1 MIKKILL
8 LLLLVIV
15 CIFFI
20 IFYFIDRV
28 YINSY
33 IKNLEKNFNV
43 SITLQ
48 EPHEFN
54 IVPNLS
60 LLADFNLENKER
72 NILIE
77 DGELS
82 IKKYYNSK
90 NPKLNFNSKKIIID
104 KLIFDNLTTSG
115 EINEYDLH
123 NILKLTLFPEGY
135 FWFNINDDD
144 EKSLQFINIIV
155 QRLNIPEAYKQFI
168 DVSSN
173 FLNDK
178 SFFSSKII
186 IDQERITVDY
196 FESLKNEY
204 SITLTGEFN
213 LENEMA
219 NLEAIIKMENEKI
232 FEIKIFGN
240 VENPDIYILSA
251 DKILDV
257 KFNINDFNQI
267 LDSNFDNIL
276 NFISEWII

>member
-1 MIKKILL
+1 MIKKLL
-8 LLLLVIV
+8 LLLFLIII
-15 CIFFI
+15 CIFFL
-20 IFYFIDRV
+20 IFYLVDRV

-43 SITLQ
+43 NISLQ
-48 EPHEFN
+48 EPHQLKV
-54 IVPNLS
+54 VPNLS
-60 LLADFNLENKER
+60 LLVNFNLENKER

-82 IKKYYNSK
+82 IKKYYNFT
-90 NPKLNFNSKKIIID
+90 NPKLNFSSKRIIID
-104 KLIFDNLTTSG
+104 KLIFDNFTTSG
-115 EINEYDLH
+115 EINEYNL
-123 NILKLTLFPEGY
+123 NNLLKLTLFPEGY
-135 FWFNINDDD
+135 FSFKMNDDD

-155 QRLNIPEAYKQFI
+155 QRLNIPKAYKQFI

-173 FLNDK
+173 FLKDK
-178 SFFSSKII
+178 SLYSSKII

-276 NFISEWII
+276 NFISK

>member
-20 IFYFIDRV
+20 IFYLIDRV

-54 IVPNLS
+54 VVPNLS

-135 FWFNINDDD
+135 FLFNINDDD

-276 NFISEWII
+276 NFITNE

>member
-8 LLLLVIV
+8 LLLIVIV

-20 IFYFIDRV
+20 IFYLIDRV

-54 IVPNLS
+54 VVPNLS

-135 FWFNINDDD
+135 FLFNINDDD

-276 NFISEWII
+276 NFISK

>member
-1 MIKKILL
+1 MIKKLL
-8 LLLLVIV
+8 LLLFLIII
-15 CIFFI
+15 CIFFL
-20 IFYFIDRV
+20 IFYLVDRV

-43 SITLQ
+43 NISLQ
-48 EPHEFN
+48 EPHQLKV
-54 IVPNLS
+54 VPNLS
-60 LLADFNLENKER
+60 LLANFNLENKER

-82 IKKYYNSK
+82 IKKYYNFT

-115 EINEYDLH
+115 EINEYNLS
-123 NILKLTLFPEGY
+123 NLLKLTLFPEGY
-135 FWFNINDDD
+135 FSFKMNDDD

-155 QRLNIPEAYKQFI
+155 QRLNIPKAYKQFI

-173 FLNDK
+173 FLKDK
-178 SFFSSKII
+178 SLYSSKII
-186 IDQERITVDY
+186 IDQEHITVDY

-204 SITLTGEFN
+204 SISLAGELG
-213 LENEMA
+213 LENEMV

-232 FEIKIFGN
+232 FEIKILGN
-240 VENPDIYILSA
+240 VDNPEIYILSS

-257 KFNINDFNQI
+257 KFNLNDFNQI
-267 LDSNFDNIL
+267 LDSNFENIL
-276 NFISEWII
+276 NFNSK

>member
-1 MIKKILL
+1 M
-8 LLLLVIV
+8 
-15 CIFFI
+15 
-20 IFYFIDRV
+20 
-28 YINSY
+28 
-33 IKNLEKNFNV
+33 
-43 SITLQ
+43 
-48 EPHEFN
+48 
-54 IVPNLS
+54 
-60 LLADFNLENKER
+60 
-72 NILIE
+72 
-77 DGELS
+77 
-82 IKKYYNSK
+82 
-90 NPKLNFNSKKIIID
+90 
-104 KLIFDNLTTSG
+104 
-115 EINEYDLH
+115 
-123 NILKLTLFPEGY
+123 
-135 FWFNINDDD
+135 
-144 EKSLQFINIIV
+144 
-155 QRLNIPEAYKQFI
+155 
-168 DVSSN
+168 
-173 FLNDK
+173 NDK

-276 NFISEWII
+276 NFISK

>member
-8 LLLLVIV
+8 LLLLLIV

-20 IFYFIDRV
+20 IFYLIDRV

-54 IVPNLS
+54 VVPNLS

-135 FWFNINDDD
+135 FLFNINDDD

-251 DKILDV
+251 DKILDI

-267 LDSNFDNIL
+267 LDSNFNNIL
-276 NFISEWII
+276 NFNSK

>member
-20 IFYFIDRV
+20 IFYLIDRV

-54 IVPNLS
+54 VVPNLS

-135 FWFNINDDD
+135 FLFNINDDD

-186 IDQERITVDY
+186 IDQERITIDY

-204 SITLTGEFN
+204 GLTLTGELN
-213 LENEMA
+213 LENQMT
-219 NLEAIIKMENEKI
+219 NLKVIIKMENEKI

-240 VENPDIYILSA
+240 TNNPEIYILST
-251 DKILDV
+251 DKMLDV
-257 KFNINDFNQI
+257 KFNLNDFNQI
-267 LDSNFDNIL
+267 LDNNFDNIL
-276 NFISEWII
+276 NFISK

>member
-8 LLLLVIV
+8 LLFLIIV

-20 IFYFIDRV
+20 IFYLIDRV

-54 IVPNLS
+54 VVPNLS

-135 FWFNINDDD
+135 FLFNINDDD

-276 NFISEWII
+276 NFISK

>member
-15 CIFFI
+15 CIYFI
-20 IFYFIDRV
+20 IFYLIDRV
-28 YINSY
+28 YISSY
-33 IKNLEKNFNV
+33 IQNLEKNFNV

-54 IVPNLS
+54 VVPNLS

-135 FWFNINDDD
+135 FLFNINDDD

-276 NFISEWII
+276 NFISK

>member
-20 IFYFIDRV
+20 IFYLIDRV

-43 SITLQ
+43 SISLQ

-54 IVPNLS
+54 VVPNLS

-135 FWFNINDDD
+135 FLFNINDDD

-276 NFISEWII
+276 NFISK

>member
-20 IFYFIDRV
+20 IFYLIDRV

-54 IVPNLS
+54 VVPNLS

-123 NILKLTLFPEGY
+123 NLLKLTLFPEGY
-135 FWFNINDDD
+135 FLFNINDDD

-219 NLEAIIKMENEKI
+219 NLEAIIKIENEKI

-240 VENPDIYILSA
+240 VKNPDIYILSA

-276 NFISEWII
+276 NFISK